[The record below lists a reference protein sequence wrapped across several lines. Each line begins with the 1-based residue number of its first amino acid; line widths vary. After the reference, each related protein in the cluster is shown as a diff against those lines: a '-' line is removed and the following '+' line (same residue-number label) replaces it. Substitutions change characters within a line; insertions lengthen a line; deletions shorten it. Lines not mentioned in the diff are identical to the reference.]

1 MTPADPDQLYSDR
14 RAWLKDRYAHPCR
27 KTYWPIV
34 LGVDALSRS
43 RLASLREQRLQA
55 LIAHAVKHVPFY
67 RRWFADSG
75 FRSAKSVTL
84 QDLPIVTK
92 REYRQRLDDFQSDA
106 YPVSALMANKTS
118 GSSGEPFRFRR
129 HPASLDYSYACMWRS
144 LLRHGIRNGDRRGRV
159 WGRNYHFNATPA
171 GIRRV
176 KRRHALR
183 DWMSNSVG
191 IDAYSL
197 TRDNVAHAAARLRA
211 ARPVYLHGYVSAL
224 YVIARH
230 LLDTGRG
237 FGDLRLKAVVTE
249 SEKLYPFQKAAMEE
263 AFGCPVLEFYGS
275 VELGAIAQ
283 TDPHGDLLLNDD
295 MYVVETLP
303 TGEAVVTD
311 LFSQAYPFLRYRLGD
326 VVELSPRQAEGL
338 PYTVIG
344 QVVGRTLDLIPL
356 ADGGCVHGMAL
367 AHVIDHHL
375 ALVQR
380 YQIRQERI
388 DRFTIRL
395 VTRSP
400 LPSSVRE
407 RITADMKGLV
417 GSGAEIV
424 IEEVAHIA
432 PAASGKFRWVMS
444 DVPHT
449 LAHTAWT

>member
-1 MTPADPDQLYSDR
+1 MISSVRTHRLYADR
-14 RAWLKDRYAHPCR
+14 RAWLKDRYAHPHLQR
-27 KTYWPIV
+27 YWPIV
-34 LGVDALSRS
+34 LGVDALGRAE
-43 RLASLREQRLQA
+43 LESLREQRLA
-55 LIAHAVKHVPFY
+55 ELIAGVVEHVPFY
-67 RRWFADSG
+67 RRWFAESG
-75 FRSAKSVTL
+75 LRSVKGVRL
-84 QDLPIVTK
+84 DDLPIVTK
-92 REYRQRLDDFQSDA
+92 DAYREHFEDFQSDA
-106 YPVSALMANKTS
+106 YPAREMVVNKTS

-144 LLRHGIRNGDRRGRV
+144 LLRHGIQIGDRRGRV
-159 WGRNYHFNATPA
+159 WGRGYQFNASPA
-171 GIRRV
+171 AIRRV

-191 IDAYSL
+191 VDAYSL
-197 TRDNVAHAAARLRA
+197 TPQNVAEAAGRLRA

-230 LLDTGRG
+230 LLDAGRG

-311 LFSQAYPFLRYRLGD
+311 LFSHAYPFLRFKLGD
-326 VVELSPRQAEGL
+326 VVKVAPRHAKGL
-338 PYTVIG
+338 PYSVLEE
-344 QVVGRTLDLIPL
+344 VVGRTTDLIPL
-356 ADGGCVHGMAL
+356 RSGGFVHGVAL

-375 ALVQR
+375 ALVQK
-380 YQIRQERI
+380 YQIHQEAM
-388 DRFTIRL
+388 DRFVVRL
-395 VTRSP
+395 VTREP

-407 RITADMKGLV
+407 RITADLTGLV
-417 GSGAEIV
+417 GAGADIAV
-424 IEEVAHIA
+424 HEVSHIA

-444 DVPHT
+444 DVPHR
-449 LAHTAWT
+449 LS